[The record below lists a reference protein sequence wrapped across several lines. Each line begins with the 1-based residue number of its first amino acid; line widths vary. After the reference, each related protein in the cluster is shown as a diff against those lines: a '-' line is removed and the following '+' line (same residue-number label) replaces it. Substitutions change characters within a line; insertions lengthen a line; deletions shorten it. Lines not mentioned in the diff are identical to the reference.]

1 MVFSL
6 CRGVG
11 LTALTVFFMR
21 VRIEGLSAA
30 NVVSGFAI
38 AGYGDVAAKVS
49 IAATFCALTDG
60 SRNRQIPV
68 YDD

>member
-1 MVFSL
+1 VRFVPHGQLISWFSL

-21 VRIEGLSAA
+21 VRIEGLTTAD
-30 NVVSGFAI
+30 VVSGFAI

-49 IAATFCALTDG
+49 VAALQRPD
-60 SRNRQIPV
+60 
-68 YDD
+68 